1 MTEVLTREKKAAWT
15 AWRSAYKSGTGRKI
29 LRQASKILLGAAPG
43 FALAFSDICG
53 VSAGAWAAYGMA
65 AASCGMMSY
74 PVSLGIAAAF
84 LMRMLWGLTT
94 RWELLIG
101 AVLVLLS
108 PHVLRQKNGAFPL
121 IATGLAL
128 LPGAIIG
135 VWQGSAA
142 TLLFGIGTILLGTLS
157 APVMRRAIESIR
169 GGRSFET
176 LESRLS
182 VGYLLLMLLC
192 AALGLGA
199 AQAEVYRVENE
210 ANVPADWAE
219 KDTLR
224 LTCIDTNRSD
234 AMVLQSGGEAMMV
247 DSGEG
252 RYRRRVYATLDGYG
266 ITELKYLLNTHCDD
280 DHLHGF
286 IYLMYSDLYQ
296 VDAFLSPNTTTYV
309 DEEGYHQ
316 QAVKATGTK
325 NIPYVQ
331 IGDGDE
337 LTLGNAKLTIFRCP
351 LPTGQNN
358 RSAACMVQFGDSR
371 AFLTGDIDNE
381 TMQWYAATYGEK
393 LHCDIL
399 KALHHGLATIP
410 DSFVEQTQ
418 PQVLFVP
425 NRSALSTKVT
435 AGWVK
440 NHMPGAALYFSG
452 DGTVTMLTDG
462 TDWYIWQ
469 EPNYVDPQ

>member
-1 MTEVLTREKKAAWT
+1 MK
-15 AWRSAYKSGTGRKI
+15 RK
-29 LRQASKILLGAAPG
+29 
-43 FALAFSDICG
+43 
-53 VSAGAWAAYGMA
+53 
-65 AASCGMMSY
+65 
-74 PVSLGIAAAF
+74 
-84 LMRMLWGLTT
+84 
-94 RWELLIG
+94 
-101 AVLVLLS
+101 
-108 PHVLRQKNGAFPL
+108 
-121 IATGLAL
+121 
-128 LPGAIIG
+128 
-135 VWQGSAA
+135 
-142 TLLFGIGTILLGTLS
+142 
-157 APVMRRAIESIR
+157 
-169 GGRSFET
+169 
-176 LESRLS
+176 
-182 VGYLLLMLLC
+182 LLLMLLC

-210 ANVPADWAE
+210 ADVPADWAE

-247 DSGEG
+247 DGGEG
-252 RYRRRVYATLDGYG
+252 RYRKRVYATLDGYG

-371 AFLTGDIDNE
+371 AFLN
-381 TMQWYAATYGEK
+381 
-393 LHCDIL
+393 IL
-399 KALHHGLATIP
+399 KAPHHGLATIP

>member
-1 MTEVLTREKKAAWT
+1 MK
-15 AWRSAYKSGTGRKI
+15 RK
-29 LRQASKILLGAAPG
+29 
-43 FALAFSDICG
+43 
-53 VSAGAWAAYGMA
+53 
-65 AASCGMMSY
+65 
-74 PVSLGIAAAF
+74 
-84 LMRMLWGLTT
+84 
-94 RWELLIG
+94 
-101 AVLVLLS
+101 
-108 PHVLRQKNGAFPL
+108 
-121 IATGLAL
+121 
-128 LPGAIIG
+128 
-135 VWQGSAA
+135 
-142 TLLFGIGTILLGTLS
+142 
-157 APVMRRAIESIR
+157 
-169 GGRSFET
+169 
-176 LESRLS
+176 
-182 VGYLLLMLLC
+182 LLLMLLC

-210 ANVPADWAE
+210 ADVPAEWAE

-247 DSGEG
+247 DGGEG
-252 RYRRRVYATLDGYG
+252 RYRKRVYATLDGYG

-381 TMQWYAATYGEK
+381 TMQWYAATYGENSTAIFSK
-393 LHCDIL
+393 RLITGWRRFRT
-399 KALHHGLATIP
+399 ALWSRHSRRCCSSPTAP
-410 DSFVEQTQ
+410 
-418 PQVLFVP
+418 P
-425 NRSALSTKVT
+425 SA
-435 AGWVK
+435 
-440 NHMPGAALYFSG
+440 
-452 DGTVTMLTDG
+452 
-462 TDWYIWQ
+462 Q
-469 EPNYVDPQ
+469 R

>member
-1 MTEVLTREKKAAWT
+1 MK
-15 AWRSAYKSGTGRKI
+15 RK
-29 LRQASKILLGAAPG
+29 
-43 FALAFSDICG
+43 
-53 VSAGAWAAYGMA
+53 
-65 AASCGMMSY
+65 
-74 PVSLGIAAAF
+74 
-84 LMRMLWGLTT
+84 
-94 RWELLIG
+94 
-101 AVLVLLS
+101 
-108 PHVLRQKNGAFPL
+108 
-121 IATGLAL
+121 
-128 LPGAIIG
+128 
-135 VWQGSAA
+135 
-142 TLLFGIGTILLGTLS
+142 
-157 APVMRRAIESIR
+157 
-169 GGRSFET
+169 
-176 LESRLS
+176 
-182 VGYLLLMLLC
+182 LLLMLLC

-199 AQAEVYRVENE
+199 AQAEVYRVESE
-210 ANVPADWAE
+210 ADVPADWAE

-247 DSGEG
+247 DGGEG

-393 LHCDIL
+393 LRCDIL
-399 KALHHGLATIP
+399 KAPHHGLATIP
-410 DSFVEQTQ
+410 DSLWSRHSRRCCSSRTA
-418 PQVLFVP
+418 PP
-425 NRSALSTKVT
+425 SA
-435 AGWVK
+435 
-440 NHMPGAALYFSG
+440 
-452 DGTVTMLTDG
+452 
-462 TDWYIWQ
+462 Q
-469 EPNYVDPQ
+469 R

>member
-1 MTEVLTREKKAAWT
+1 MK
-15 AWRSAYKSGTGRKI
+15 RK
-29 LRQASKILLGAAPG
+29 
-43 FALAFSDICG
+43 
-53 VSAGAWAAYGMA
+53 
-65 AASCGMMSY
+65 
-74 PVSLGIAAAF
+74 
-84 LMRMLWGLTT
+84 
-94 RWELLIG
+94 
-101 AVLVLLS
+101 
-108 PHVLRQKNGAFPL
+108 
-121 IATGLAL
+121 
-128 LPGAIIG
+128 
-135 VWQGSAA
+135 
-142 TLLFGIGTILLGTLS
+142 
-157 APVMRRAIESIR
+157 
-169 GGRSFET
+169 
-176 LESRLS
+176 
-182 VGYLLLMLLC
+182 LLLMLLC

-199 AQAEVYRVENE
+199 AQAEVYRVESE
-210 ANVPADWAE
+210 KDVPVDWAE

-247 DSGEG
+247 DGGEG
-252 RYRRRVYATLDGYG
+252 RYRKRVYATLDGYG

-393 LHCDIL
+393 LRCDIL
-399 KALHHGLATIP
+399 KAPHHGLATISGQLCGADTAAGAVRP
-410 DSFVEQTQ
+410 EPLR
-418 PQVLFVP
+418 PQH
-425 NRSALSTKVT
+425 K
-435 AGWVK
+435 
-440 NHMPGAALYFSG
+440 G
-452 DGTVTMLTDG
+452 DGGLGEEPHAGRGALLLRRRDG
-462 TDWYIWQ
+462 YDADRRHGLVYLAGT
-469 EPNYVDPQ
+469 ELR

>member
-1 MTEVLTREKKAAWT
+1 MK
-15 AWRSAYKSGTGRKI
+15 RK
-29 LRQASKILLGAAPG
+29 
-43 FALAFSDICG
+43 
-53 VSAGAWAAYGMA
+53 
-65 AASCGMMSY
+65 
-74 PVSLGIAAAF
+74 
-84 LMRMLWGLTT
+84 
-94 RWELLIG
+94 
-101 AVLVLLS
+101 
-108 PHVLRQKNGAFPL
+108 
-121 IATGLAL
+121 
-128 LPGAIIG
+128 
-135 VWQGSAA
+135 
-142 TLLFGIGTILLGTLS
+142 
-157 APVMRRAIESIR
+157 
-169 GGRSFET
+169 
-176 LESRLS
+176 
-182 VGYLLLMLLC
+182 LLLMLLC

-210 ANVPADWAE
+210 KDVPADWAE

-247 DSGEG
+247 DGGEG
-252 RYRRRVYATLDGYG
+252 RYRKRVYATLDGYG

-296 VDAFLSPNTTTYV
+296 VDAFLSPNTTTY
-309 DEEGYHQ
+309 
-316 QAVKATGTK
+316 
-325 NIPYVQ
+325 
-331 IGDGDE
+331 
-337 LTLGNAKLTIFRCP
+337 
-351 LPTGQNN
+351 
-358 RSAACMVQFGDSR
+358 
-371 AFLTGDIDNE
+371 
-381 TMQWYAATYGEK
+381 GEK
-393 LHCDIL
+393 LRCDIL
-399 KALHHGLATIP
+399 KAPHHGLATIP

>member
-1 MTEVLTREKKAAWT
+1 MK
-15 AWRSAYKSGTGRKI
+15 RK
-29 LRQASKILLGAAPG
+29 
-43 FALAFSDICG
+43 
-53 VSAGAWAAYGMA
+53 
-65 AASCGMMSY
+65 
-74 PVSLGIAAAF
+74 
-84 LMRMLWGLTT
+84 
-94 RWELLIG
+94 
-101 AVLVLLS
+101 
-108 PHVLRQKNGAFPL
+108 
-121 IATGLAL
+121 
-128 LPGAIIG
+128 
-135 VWQGSAA
+135 
-142 TLLFGIGTILLGTLS
+142 
-157 APVMRRAIESIR
+157 
-169 GGRSFET
+169 
-176 LESRLS
+176 
-182 VGYLLLMLLC
+182 LLLMLLC

-210 ANVPADWAE
+210 TDVPADWAE

-296 VDAFLSPNTTTYV
+296 VDAFLSPNTTTY
-309 DEEGYHQ
+309 
-316 QAVKATGTK
+316 
-325 NIPYVQ
+325 
-331 IGDGDE
+331 
-337 LTLGNAKLTIFRCP
+337 
-351 LPTGQNN
+351 
-358 RSAACMVQFGDSR
+358 
-371 AFLTGDIDNE
+371 
-381 TMQWYAATYGEK
+381 GEK

-399 KALHHGLATIP
+399 KAPHHGLATIP

>member
-1 MTEVLTREKKAAWT
+1 MK
-15 AWRSAYKSGTGRKI
+15 RK
-29 LRQASKILLGAAPG
+29 
-43 FALAFSDICG
+43 
-53 VSAGAWAAYGMA
+53 
-65 AASCGMMSY
+65 
-74 PVSLGIAAAF
+74 
-84 LMRMLWGLTT
+84 
-94 RWELLIG
+94 
-101 AVLVLLS
+101 
-108 PHVLRQKNGAFPL
+108 
-121 IATGLAL
+121 
-128 LPGAIIG
+128 
-135 VWQGSAA
+135 
-142 TLLFGIGTILLGTLS
+142 
-157 APVMRRAIESIR
+157 
-169 GGRSFET
+169 
-176 LESRLS
+176 
-182 VGYLLLMLLC
+182 LLLMLLC

-210 ANVPADWAE
+210 TDVPADWAE

-296 VDAFLSPNTTTYV
+296 VDAFLSPNTTTY
-309 DEEGYHQ
+309 
-316 QAVKATGTK
+316 
-325 NIPYVQ
+325 
-331 IGDGDE
+331 
-337 LTLGNAKLTIFRCP
+337 
-351 LPTGQNN
+351 
-358 RSAACMVQFGDSR
+358 
-371 AFLTGDIDNE
+371 
-381 TMQWYAATYGEK
+381 GEK

-399 KALHHGLATIP
+399 KAPHHGLATIP

-462 TDWYIWQ
+462 ADWYIWQ

>member
-1 MTEVLTREKKAAWT
+1 MERKTYETETAAD
-15 AWRSAYKSGTGRKI
+15 AAVR
-29 LRQASKILLGAAPG
+29 GA
-43 FALAFSDICG
+43 
-53 VSAGAWAAYGMA
+53 
-65 AASCGMMSY
+65 
-74 PVSLGIAAAF
+74 
-84 LMRMLWGLTT
+84 
-94 RWELLIG
+94 
-101 AVLVLLS
+101 
-108 PHVLRQKNGAFPL
+108 
-121 IATGLAL
+121 
-128 LPGAIIG
+128 
-135 VWQGSAA
+135 
-142 TLLFGIGTILLGTLS
+142 GIG
-157 APVMRRAIESIR
+157 R
-169 GGRSFET
+169 GAGGGVPGGERS
-176 LESRLS
+176 
-182 VGYLLLMLLC
+182 GC
-192 AALGLGA
+192 AGGLG
-199 AQAEVYRVENE
+199 
-210 ANVPADWAE
+210 
-219 KDTLR
+219 
-224 LTCIDTNRSD
+224 
-234 AMVLQSGGEAMMV
+234 
-247 DSGEG
+247 GEG
-252 RYRRRVYATLDGYG
+252 RYRKRVYATLDGYG

-393 LHCDIL
+393 LRCDIL
-399 KALHHGLATIP
+399 KAPHHGLATIP

>member
-1 MTEVLTREKKAAWT
+1 MWKGKRMK
-15 AWRSAYKSGTGRKI
+15 RK
-29 LRQASKILLGAAPG
+29 
-43 FALAFSDICG
+43 
-53 VSAGAWAAYGMA
+53 
-65 AASCGMMSY
+65 
-74 PVSLGIAAAF
+74 
-84 LMRMLWGLTT
+84 
-94 RWELLIG
+94 
-101 AVLVLLS
+101 
-108 PHVLRQKNGAFPL
+108 
-121 IATGLAL
+121 
-128 LPGAIIG
+128 
-135 VWQGSAA
+135 
-142 TLLFGIGTILLGTLS
+142 
-157 APVMRRAIESIR
+157 
-169 GGRSFET
+169 
-176 LESRLS
+176 
-182 VGYLLLMLLC
+182 LLLMLLC

-210 ANVPADWAE
+210 ADVPADWAE

-247 DSGEG
+247 DGGEG
-252 RYRRRVYATLDGYG
+252 RYRKRVYATLDGYG

-296 VDAFLSPNTTTYV
+296 VDAFL
-309 DEEGYHQ
+309 
-316 QAVKATGTK
+316 
-325 NIPYVQ
+325 
-331 IGDGDE
+331 
-337 LTLGNAKLTIFRCP
+337 
-351 LPTGQNN
+351 
-358 RSAACMVQFGDSR
+358 
-371 AFLTGDIDNE
+371 TGDIDNE

-393 LHCDIL
+393 LRCDIL
-399 KALHHGLATIP
+399 KAPHHGLATIP

>member
-1 MTEVLTREKKAAWT
+1 ML
-15 AWRSAYKSGTGRKI
+15 YI
-29 LRQASKILLGAAPG
+29 LSISILQ
-43 FALAFSDICG
+43 C
-53 VSAGAWAAYGMA
+53 
-65 AASCGMMSY
+65 
-74 PVSLGIAAAF
+74 
-84 LMRMLWGLTT
+84 
-94 RWELLIG
+94 
-101 AVLVLLS
+101 
-108 PHVLRQKNGAFPL
+108 H
-121 IATGLAL
+121 
-128 LPGAIIG
+128 
-135 VWQGSAA
+135 
-142 TLLFGIGTILLGTLS
+142 
-157 APVMRRAIESIR
+157 
-169 GGRSFET
+169 
-176 LESRLS
+176 
-182 VGYLLLMLLC
+182 
-192 AALGLGA
+192 
-199 AQAEVYRVENE
+199 
-210 ANVPADWAE
+210 
-219 KDTLR
+219 

-247 DSGEG
+247 DGGEG
-252 RYRRRVYATLDGYG
+252 RYRKRVYATLDGYG

-393 LHCDIL
+393 LRCDIL
-399 KALHHGLATIP
+399 KAPHHGLATIP

-452 DGTVTMLTDG
+452 DGT
-462 TDWYIWQ
+462 DWYIWQ

>member
-1 MTEVLTREKKAAWT
+1 MK
-15 AWRSAYKSGTGRKI
+15 RK
-29 LRQASKILLGAAPG
+29 
-43 FALAFSDICG
+43 
-53 VSAGAWAAYGMA
+53 
-65 AASCGMMSY
+65 
-74 PVSLGIAAAF
+74 
-84 LMRMLWGLTT
+84 
-94 RWELLIG
+94 
-101 AVLVLLS
+101 
-108 PHVLRQKNGAFPL
+108 
-121 IATGLAL
+121 
-128 LPGAIIG
+128 
-135 VWQGSAA
+135 
-142 TLLFGIGTILLGTLS
+142 
-157 APVMRRAIESIR
+157 
-169 GGRSFET
+169 
-176 LESRLS
+176 
-182 VGYLLLMLLC
+182 LLLMLLC

-199 AQAEVYRVENE
+199 AQAEVYRVESE
-210 ANVPADWAE
+210 ADVPADWAE

-331 IGDGDE
+331 IGDSDE

-381 TMQWYAATYGEK
+381 TMSGQLRGADAAAGAVRPEPLRPQHEGDGRLGEEP
-393 LHCDIL
+393 HAGRG
-399 KALHHGLATIP
+399 ALLLRRRHGYDADRRHGLVYLARTELRRPAI
-410 DSFVEQTQ
+410 
-418 PQVLFVP
+418 
-425 NRSALSTKVT
+425 RR
-435 AGWVK
+435 GC
-440 NHMPGAALYFSG
+440 
-452 DGTVTMLTDG
+452 
-462 TDWYIWQ
+462 
-469 EPNYVDPQ
+469 

>member
-1 MTEVLTREKKAAWT
+1 MK
-15 AWRSAYKSGTGRKI
+15 RK
-29 LRQASKILLGAAPG
+29 
-43 FALAFSDICG
+43 
-53 VSAGAWAAYGMA
+53 
-65 AASCGMMSY
+65 
-74 PVSLGIAAAF
+74 
-84 LMRMLWGLTT
+84 
-94 RWELLIG
+94 
-101 AVLVLLS
+101 
-108 PHVLRQKNGAFPL
+108 
-121 IATGLAL
+121 
-128 LPGAIIG
+128 
-135 VWQGSAA
+135 
-142 TLLFGIGTILLGTLS
+142 
-157 APVMRRAIESIR
+157 
-169 GGRSFET
+169 
-176 LESRLS
+176 
-182 VGYLLLMLLC
+182 LLLMLLC

-199 AQAEVYRVENE
+199 AQAEVYRVESE
-210 ANVPADWAE
+210 ADVPADWAE

-247 DSGEG
+247 DGGEGRYRRRVYATLDGYGITELKYLLNTHCDDDHLHGFIYLMYSDLYQVDAGGEAMMVDGGEG

-393 LHCDIL
+393 LRCDIL
-399 KALHHGLATIP
+399 KAPHHGLATIP

>member
-1 MTEVLTREKKAAWT
+1 MK
-15 AWRSAYKSGTGRKI
+15 RK
-29 LRQASKILLGAAPG
+29 
-43 FALAFSDICG
+43 
-53 VSAGAWAAYGMA
+53 
-65 AASCGMMSY
+65 
-74 PVSLGIAAAF
+74 
-84 LMRMLWGLTT
+84 
-94 RWELLIG
+94 
-101 AVLVLLS
+101 
-108 PHVLRQKNGAFPL
+108 
-121 IATGLAL
+121 
-128 LPGAIIG
+128 
-135 VWQGSAA
+135 
-142 TLLFGIGTILLGTLS
+142 
-157 APVMRRAIESIR
+157 
-169 GGRSFET
+169 
-176 LESRLS
+176 
-182 VGYLLLMLLC
+182 LLLMLLC

-199 AQAEVYRVENE
+199 AQAEVYRVESE
-210 ANVPADWAE
+210 ADVPADWAE

-381 TMQWYAATYGEK
+381 TMQWYAATFGEK
-393 LHCDIL
+393 LRCDIL
-399 KALHHGLATIP
+399 QSASSRVGDDSGQLRGADTAAGAVRPEPLRPQHEGDGGLGEEPYAGRGALLLRRRDGYDADRRHGLVYLARTELRRPAI
-410 DSFVEQTQ
+410 
-418 PQVLFVP
+418 
-425 NRSALSTKVT
+425 RR
-435 AGWVK
+435 GC
-440 NHMPGAALYFSG
+440 
-452 DGTVTMLTDG
+452 
-462 TDWYIWQ
+462 
-469 EPNYVDPQ
+469 

>member
-1 MTEVLTREKKAAWT
+1 MK
-15 AWRSAYKSGTGRKI
+15 RK
-29 LRQASKILLGAAPG
+29 
-43 FALAFSDICG
+43 
-53 VSAGAWAAYGMA
+53 
-65 AASCGMMSY
+65 
-74 PVSLGIAAAF
+74 
-84 LMRMLWGLTT
+84 
-94 RWELLIG
+94 
-101 AVLVLLS
+101 
-108 PHVLRQKNGAFPL
+108 
-121 IATGLAL
+121 
-128 LPGAIIG
+128 
-135 VWQGSAA
+135 
-142 TLLFGIGTILLGTLS
+142 
-157 APVMRRAIESIR
+157 
-169 GGRSFET
+169 
-176 LESRLS
+176 
-182 VGYLLLMLLC
+182 LLLMLLC

-199 AQAEVYRVENE
+199 AQAEVYRVESE
-210 ANVPADWAE
+210 ADVPADWAE

-381 TMQWYAATYGEK
+381 TM
-393 LHCDIL
+393 
-399 KALHHGLATIP
+399 
-410 DSFVEQTQ
+410 
-418 PQVLFVP
+418 
-425 NRSALSTKVT
+425 
-435 AGWVK
+435 
-440 NHMPGAALYFSG
+440 
-452 DGTVTMLTDG
+452 
-462 TDWYIWQ
+462 
-469 EPNYVDPQ
+469 

>member
-1 MTEVLTREKKAAWT
+1 MGKGKRMK
-15 AWRSAYKSGTGRKI
+15 RK
-29 LRQASKILLGAAPG
+29 
-43 FALAFSDICG
+43 
-53 VSAGAWAAYGMA
+53 
-65 AASCGMMSY
+65 
-74 PVSLGIAAAF
+74 
-84 LMRMLWGLTT
+84 
-94 RWELLIG
+94 
-101 AVLVLLS
+101 
-108 PHVLRQKNGAFPL
+108 
-121 IATGLAL
+121 
-128 LPGAIIG
+128 
-135 VWQGSAA
+135 
-142 TLLFGIGTILLGTLS
+142 
-157 APVMRRAIESIR
+157 
-169 GGRSFET
+169 
-176 LESRLS
+176 
-182 VGYLLLMLLC
+182 LLLMLLC

-199 AQAEVYRVENE
+199 AQAEVYRVESE
-210 ANVPADWAE
+210 KDVPADWAE

-252 RYRRRVYATLDGYG
+252 RYRKRVYATLDGYG

-371 AFLTGDIDNE
+371 AFLTGDDSGQLCGAD
-381 TMQWYAATYGEK
+381 TAAGAVRPEPLRPQHKGDGGLGEEP
-393 LHCDIL
+393 HAGRG
-399 KALHHGLATIP
+399 ALLLRRRDGYDADRRHGLVYLART
-410 DSFVEQTQ
+410 E
-418 PQVLFVP
+418 L
-425 NRSALSTKVT
+425 R
-435 AGWVK
+435 
-440 NHMPGAALYFSG
+440 
-452 DGTVTMLTDG
+452 
-462 TDWYIWQ
+462 
-469 EPNYVDPQ
+469 

>member
-1 MTEVLTREKKAAWT
+1 MK
-15 AWRSAYKSGTGRKI
+15 RK
-29 LRQASKILLGAAPG
+29 
-43 FALAFSDICG
+43 
-53 VSAGAWAAYGMA
+53 
-65 AASCGMMSY
+65 
-74 PVSLGIAAAF
+74 
-84 LMRMLWGLTT
+84 
-94 RWELLIG
+94 
-101 AVLVLLS
+101 
-108 PHVLRQKNGAFPL
+108 
-121 IATGLAL
+121 
-128 LPGAIIG
+128 
-135 VWQGSAA
+135 
-142 TLLFGIGTILLGTLS
+142 
-157 APVMRRAIESIR
+157 
-169 GGRSFET
+169 
-176 LESRLS
+176 
-182 VGYLLLMLLC
+182 LLLMLLC

-199 AQAEVYRVENE
+199 AQAEVYRVESE
-210 ANVPADWAE
+210 KDVPTDWAE

-309 DEEGYHQ
+309 DEEGY
-316 QAVKATGTK
+316 
-325 NIPYVQ
+325 
-331 IGDGDE
+331 
-337 LTLGNAKLTIFRCP
+337 L
-351 LPTGQNN
+351 
-358 RSAACMVQFGDSR
+358 QFGDSR

-381 TMQWYAATYGEK
+381 TMQWYATTYGEK
-393 LHCDIL
+393 LRCDIL
-399 KALHHGLATIP
+399 KAPHHGLATIP

>member
-1 MTEVLTREKKAAWT
+1 MK
-15 AWRSAYKSGTGRKI
+15 RK
-29 LRQASKILLGAAPG
+29 
-43 FALAFSDICG
+43 
-53 VSAGAWAAYGMA
+53 
-65 AASCGMMSY
+65 
-74 PVSLGIAAAF
+74 
-84 LMRMLWGLTT
+84 
-94 RWELLIG
+94 
-101 AVLVLLS
+101 
-108 PHVLRQKNGAFPL
+108 
-121 IATGLAL
+121 
-128 LPGAIIG
+128 
-135 VWQGSAA
+135 
-142 TLLFGIGTILLGTLS
+142 
-157 APVMRRAIESIR
+157 
-169 GGRSFET
+169 
-176 LESRLS
+176 
-182 VGYLLLMLLC
+182 LLLMLLC

-199 AQAEVYRVENE
+199 AQAEVYRVESE
-210 ANVPADWAE
+210 ADVPADWAE

-247 DSGEG
+247 DGGEG
-252 RYRRRVYATLDGYG
+252 RYRKRVYATLDGYG

-280 DHLHGF
+280 DHLPTF

-296 VDAFLSPNTTTYV
+296 VDAFLSPNTTAYV

-393 LHCDIL
+393 LRCDIL
-399 KALHHGLATIP
+399 KAPHHGLATIP